1 MFISILKAN
10 LVTMNSPIS
19 ENGSGGGGNN
29 KPMGVYL
36 RICGNTISTNMSFAL
51 NTFKPIHLHVYKSA
65 MIKRIK
71 HLELY

>member
-1 MFISILKAN
+1 MILSISSMFISILKAN

-36 RICGNTISTNMSFAL
+36 RICGNTISTNKSFASKPL
-51 NTFKPIHLHVYKSA
+51 NQSICWYTNL
-65 MIKRIK
+65 
-71 HLELY
+71 L